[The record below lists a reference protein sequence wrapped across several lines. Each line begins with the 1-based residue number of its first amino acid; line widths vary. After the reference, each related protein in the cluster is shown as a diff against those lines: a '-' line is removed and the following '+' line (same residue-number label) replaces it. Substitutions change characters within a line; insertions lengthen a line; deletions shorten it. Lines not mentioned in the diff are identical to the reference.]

1 MARWWER
8 HGVPRLIR
16 CACSQGQ
23 IVQARSKVVPHATGD
38 VLERGGGGINGAII
52 RLWLILLSAAFL
64 LAPTGAEARKVALV
78 IGNGNYA
85 NTSRLA
91 NPPNDIKLV
100 AASAKQAGFDD
111 VTVAP
116 NLSVNDFQK
125 VMRDFRAKAEG
136 AEIAMVYYAGHGIEA
151 QGKNW
156 LIPTDAQL
164 KSDLDLPYEA
174 INLDRMMEAVS
185 GAQIRMVILDSCRN
199 NPFGRSWKSG
209 TRAVQTGLASVEA
222 DDVLVIFAAAPG
234 QLAADGAT
242 GNSPFAVSLAKR
254 LPQPDLPVQLLGGAI
269 RDDVLA
275 ATGGQQRPFVSA
287 SITGTP
293 VYLVPRAGG
302 QAPTGNRAAL
312 EELMWK
318 GAMAE
323 NSAGAFK
330 AYLAEFPSGR
340 YAAQAGE
347 SVARL
352 TKNPKAPPV
361 AMAAAVKAA
370 PATKKYTLSNIR
382 VEAVKLTGRL
392 GLGLP
397 DQLFLR
403 FNTGERFPE
412 GSREIFSIKRGESWV
427 VDRNFTFEQ
436 PVSFQLREFDD
447 IGGSDN
453 IGTVDLGA
461 EPGTFTKTL
470 NGDASDYRVTYT
482 LTVG

>member
-1 MARWWER
+1 M
-8 HGVPRLIR
+8 IR
-16 CACSQGQ
+16 F
-23 IVQARSKVVPHATGD
+23 
-38 VLERGGGGINGAII
+38 
-52 RLWLILLSAAFL
+52 WLLTVTLLAL
-64 LAPTGAEARKVALV
+64 LAPSAAEARKVALV
-78 IGNGNYA
+78 IGNGDYA
-85 NTSRLA
+85 NTSRLT
-91 NPPNDIKLV
+91 NPANDIRII
-100 AASAKQAGFDD
+100 AASARQAGFDD
-111 VTVAP
+111 VTVASD
-116 NLSVNDFQK
+116 LAVNDFQK
-125 VMRDFRAKAEG
+125 AMRDFRAKADG
-136 AEIAMVYYAGHGIEA
+136 AEVAMVYYAGHGIEA

-199 NPFGRSWKSG
+199 NPFGRSWRSG
-209 TRAVQTGLASVEA
+209 TRAVMTGLAGVEA

-234 QLAADGAT
+234 QTAADGT
-242 GNSPFAVSLAKR
+242 SGNSPFATSLAKR
-254 LPQPDLPVQLLGGAI
+254 LPQPDTPVQLLGGLI

-275 ATGGQQRPFVSA
+275 ATGGSQRPFVSA

-293 VYLVPRAGG
+293 VYLVPRAG
-302 QAPTGNRAAL
+302 QPNRGAL
-312 EELMWK
+312 EDLIWK
-318 GAMAE
+318 GAVAE
-323 NSAGAFK
+323 NSQSAFK
-330 AYLAEFPSGR
+330 AYLAEFPSGK
-340 YAAQAGE
+340 YAAQATE

-352 TKNPKAPPV
+352 ARDPKAPPP
-361 AMAAAVKAA
+361 APAAVLASA
-370 PATKKYTLSNIR
+370 PATKKYMLSNVRI
-382 VEAVKLTGRL
+382 EAVKLTGRL

-427 VDRNFTFEQ
+427 VDRNFAFEQ

-453 IGTVDLGA
+453 IGTIDLGDT
-461 EPGTFTKTL
+461 PGTFTRTL
-470 NGDASDYRVTYT
+470 DGDASDYRVTYT

>member
-1 MARWWER
+1 MVRIWL
-8 HGVPRLIR
+8 VILT
-16 CACSQGQ
+16 AC
-23 IVQARSKVVPHATGD
+23 
-38 VLERGGGGINGAII
+38 
-52 RLWLILLSAAFL
+52 FL
-64 LAPTGAEARKVALV
+64 LAPTDAEARKVALI
-78 IGNGNYA
+78 IGNSDYA
-85 NTSRLA
+85 NTSHLV
-91 NPPNDIKLV
+91 NPANDIKLV
-100 AASAKQAGFDD
+100 AASARAAGFDD

-116 NLSVNDFQK
+116 DLAVNEFQK
-125 VMRDFRAKAEG
+125 AMRDFRLKAEG
-136 AEIAMVYYAGHGIEA
+136 AEVAMVYYAGHGIEA

-174 INLDRMMEAVS
+174 INLDRLMESVS

-199 NPFGRSWKSG
+199 NPFGRTWRSG
-209 TRAVQTGLASVEA
+209 TRAVQTGLAGVEA
-222 DDVLVIFAAAPG
+222 DDVLVIFAAGPG
-234 QLAADGAT
+234 QTAADGT
-242 GNSPFAVSLAKR
+242 GANSPFATSLAKR

-293 VYLVPRAGG
+293 VYLVPRPGA
-302 QAPTGNRAAL
+302 ANRSAM

-318 GAMAE
+318 GAVAD
-323 NSAGAFK
+323 NSISAFK
-330 AYLAEFPSGR
+330 SYLTEFPSGK
-340 YAAQAGE
+340 YAALANGGI
-347 SVARL
+347 ARL
-352 TKNPKAPPV
+352 TRDPKAPAPT
-361 AMAAAVKAA
+361 MAAAPVR
-370 PATKKYTLSNIR
+370 PAGPQYILSNIR
-382 VEAVKLTGRL
+382 VDCVKLTGRL

-412 GSREIFSIKRGESWV
+412 GKSEIFSIRKGESWV
-427 VDRNFTFEQ
+427 VDKAFSFDQ

-447 IGGSDN
+447 IGGSDH
-453 IGTVDLGA
+453 IGTVDLGS

-470 NGDASDYRVTYT
+470 TGDASDYRVTYT

>member
-1 MARWWER
+1 M
-8 HGVPRLIR
+8 IR
-16 CACSQGQ
+16 
-23 IVQARSKVVPHATGD
+23 I
-38 VLERGGGGINGAII
+38 
-52 RLWLILLSAAFL
+52 WLFILSAAAFL
-64 LAPTGAEARKVALV
+64 IAPSAAEARKVALI
-78 IGNGNYA
+78 IGNSDYA
-85 NTSRLA
+85 NTGRLE
-91 NPPNDIKLV
+91 NPANDIKLV
-100 AASAKQAGFDD
+100 AASARSAGFDD
-111 VTVAP
+111 VTIAA

-125 VMRDFRAKAEG
+125 AMRDFRAKADG

-156 LIPTDAQL
+156 LIPTDAGL

-174 INLDRMMEAVS
+174 INLDRVMESVS

-209 TRAVQTGLASVEA
+209 TRAVQTGLAGVEA

-234 QLAADGAT
+234 QLAADGT
-242 GNSPFAVSLAKR
+242 GANSPFAASLAKR

-275 ATGGQQRPFVSA
+275 ATDGRQRPFVSA

-293 VYLVPRAGG
+293 VYLVPRPG
-302 QAPTGNRAAL
+302 QAPTGNRGAL
-312 EELMWK
+312 EDLMWK
-318 GAMAE
+318 GAVAE
-323 NSAGAFK
+323 NSASAFN
-330 AYLAEFPSGR
+330 AYLAEFPKGK
-340 YAAQAGE
+340 YATQASE
-347 SVARL
+347 SAARL
-352 TKNPKAPPV
+352 TKNPKAAPAP
-361 AMAAAVKAA
+361 AAVAA
-370 PATKKYTLSNIR
+370 IIPLAKKYTLSNIR
-382 VEAVKLTGRL
+382 VECVKLTGRL

-427 VDRNFTFEQ
+427 VDRNFAFEQ

-453 IGTVDLGA
+453 IGTVDIGS

-470 NGDASDYRVTYT
+470 SGDASDYRVTYT

>member
-1 MARWWER
+1 MMRTWLA
-8 HGVPRLIR
+8 LIT
-16 CACSQGQ
+16 A
-23 IVQARSKVVPHATGD
+23 V
-38 VLERGGGGINGAII
+38 
-52 RLWLILLSAAFL
+52 FL
-64 LAPTGAEARKVALV
+64 LAPTSAEARKVALIV
-78 IGNGNYA
+78 GNSNYA
-85 NTSRLA
+85 NTSRLT
-91 NPPNDIKLV
+91 NPANDIKIV
-100 AASAKQAGFDD
+100 AASARSAGFDD
-111 VTVAP
+111 VTVAA

-125 VMRDFRAKAEG
+125 TMRDFRAKADG
-136 AEIAMVYYAGHGIEA
+136 AEVAMVYYAGHGIEA

-185 GAQIRMVILDSCRN
+185 GARIRVVILDSCRN
-199 NPFGRSWKSG
+199 NPFGRSWRSG
-209 TRAVQTGLASVEA
+209 TRAVVNGLTGVDA

-234 QLAADGAT
+234 QTAADGT
-242 GNSPFAVSLAKR
+242 GVNSPFATSLAKR

-275 ATGGQQRPFVSA
+275 ATGGLQRPFVSA

-293 VYLVPRAGG
+293 VYLVPRAG
-302 QAPTGNRAAL
+302 QAATGNRAAL
-312 EELMWK
+312 EDLMWK
-318 GAMAE
+318 GAVAE
-323 NSAGAFK
+323 NSASAFK
-330 AYLAEFPSGR
+330 AYLAEFPSGK
-340 YAAQAGE
+340 YATQANE
-347 SVARL
+347 SVTRL
-352 TKNPKAPPV
+352 GKNPKAAPPAAKPMTV
-361 AMAAAVKAA
+361 AAAPTA
-370 PATKKYTLSNIR
+370 KKYMLSNIH

-427 VDRNFTFEQ
+427 VDRNFAFEQ

-453 IGTVDLGA
+453 IGTVDIGNV
-461 EPGTFTKTL
+461 PGTFTKTL

>member
-1 MARWWER
+1 MVR
-8 HGVPRLIR
+8 I
-16 CACSQGQ
+16 
-23 IVQARSKVVPHATGD
+23 
-38 VLERGGGGINGAII
+38 
-52 RLWLILLSAAFL
+52 WLFIFTALFL
-64 LAPTGAEARKVALV
+64 FAPTGAEARKVALI
-78 IGNGNYA
+78 IGNSDYA
-85 NTSRLA
+85 NTGHLV
-91 NPPNDIKLV
+91 NPANDIKIV
-100 AASAKQAGFDD
+100 AASARQAGFDD
-111 VTVAP
+111 VTVASD
-116 NLSVNDFQK
+116 LAVNEFQK
-125 VMRDFRAKAEG
+125 AMRDFRAKADG
-136 AEIAMVYYAGHGIEA
+136 AEVAMVYYAGHGIEA

-199 NPFGRSWKSG
+199 NPFGRSWRSG
-209 TRAVQTGLASVEA
+209 TRAVVTGLAGVEA

-234 QLAADGAT
+234 QTAADGSGA
-242 GNSPFAVSLAKR
+242 NSPFATSLAKR

-269 RDDVLA
+269 RDDVLT

-293 VYLVPRAGG
+293 VYLVPRPGA
-302 QAPTGNRAAL
+302 TNRPAM

-318 GAMAE
+318 GALAD
-323 NSAGAFK
+323 NSIGAFK
-330 AYLAEFPSGR
+330 SYLAEFPSGK
-340 YAAQAGE
+340 YAAQANDG
-347 SVARL
+347 VARL
-352 TKNPKAPPV
+352 TKNPEARAPIAIP
-361 AMAAAVKAA
+361 AAAR
-370 PATKKYTLSNIR
+370 PAGPKYILSNIR
-382 VEAVKLTGRL
+382 VDCVKLTGRL

-412 GSREIFSIKRGESWV
+412 GKSEIFSIKKGESWV
-427 VDRNFTFEQ
+427 VDRTFSFDQ

-447 IGGSDN
+447 IGGSDH
-453 IGTVDLGA
+453 IGTVDPGS

-482 LTVG
+482 VTVG

>member
-1 MARWWER
+1 M
-8 HGVPRLIR
+8 IR
-16 CACSQGQ
+16 F
-23 IVQARSKVVPHATGD
+23 
-38 VLERGGGGINGAII
+38 
-52 RLWLILLSAAFL
+52 WLLTFTLLLL
-64 LAPTGAEARKVALV
+64 LAPSAAEARKVALV
-78 IGNGNYA
+78 IGNGDYA

-91 NPPNDIKLV
+91 NPANDIRII
-100 AASAKQAGFDD
+100 AASARQAGFDD
-111 VTVAP
+111 VTVASD
-116 NLSVNDFQK
+116 LAVNDFQK
-125 VMRDFRAKAEG
+125 AMRDFRAKADG
-136 AEIAMVYYAGHGIEA
+136 AEVAMVYYAGHGIEA

-199 NPFGRSWKSG
+199 NPFGRSWRSG
-209 TRAVQTGLASVEA
+209 TRAVMTGLAGVEA

-234 QLAADGAT
+234 QTAADGT
-242 GNSPFAVSLAKR
+242 SGNSPFATSLAKR
-254 LPQPDLPVQLLGGAI
+254 LPQPDTPVQLLGGLI

-275 ATGGQQRPFVSA
+275 ATGGSQRPFVSA

-293 VYLVPRAGG
+293 VYLVPRTA
-302 QAPTGNRAAL
+302 QPPAGNRAAL
-312 EELMWK
+312 EDLIWK
-318 GAMAE
+318 GAVAE
-323 NSAGAFK
+323 NSIGAFN
-330 AYLAEFPSGR
+330 AYLAEFPSGK

-347 SVARL
+347 SMARL
-352 TKNPKAPPV
+352 TGNPAAAPPAAAT
-361 AMAAAVKAA
+361 AMASA
-370 PATKKYTLSNIR
+370 PVTRKYMLSNIR
-382 VEAVKLTGRL
+382 IEAVKLTGRL

-427 VDRNFTFEQ
+427 VDRNFAFEQ

-453 IGTVDLGA
+453 IGTIDPGDT
-461 EPGTFTKTL
+461 PGTFTKTL
-470 NGDASDYRVTYT
+470 DGDASDYRVTYT
-482 LTVG
+482 LTAG

>member
-1 MARWWER
+1 MMR
-8 HGVPRLIR
+8 
-16 CACSQGQ
+16 
-23 IVQARSKVVPHATGD
+23 T
-38 VLERGGGGINGAII
+38 
-52 RLWLILLSAAFL
+52 WLILIATLFL
-64 LAPTGAEARKVALV
+64 LAPGAAEARKVALV
-78 IGNGNYA
+78 VGNSNYA
-85 NTSRLA
+85 NTSRLT
-91 NPPNDIKLV
+91 NPANDIKLI
-100 AASAKQAGFDD
+100 AASARQAGFDD
-111 VTVAP
+111 VTVAAD
-116 NLSVNDFQK
+116 LSVNDFQK
-125 VMRDFRAKAEG
+125 AMRDFRAKADG

-185 GAQIRMVILDSCRN
+185 GAQIRMVVLDSCRN
-199 NPFGRSWKSG
+199 NPFGRSWRSG
-209 TRAVQTGLASVEA
+209 TRAVQNGLAGVEA

-234 QLAADGAT
+234 QTAADGT
-242 GNSPFAVSLAKR
+242 GANSPFATSLAKR

-293 VYLVPRAGG
+293 VYLVPRSGP
-302 QAPTGNRAAL
+302 PTGNRAAL
-312 EELMWK
+312 EDLMWK
-318 GAMAE
+318 GAVAE

-330 AYLAEFPSGR
+330 AYLAEFPSGK
-340 YAAQAGE
+340 YAALAGE

-352 TKNPKAPPV
+352 AKNPKAPAP
-361 AMAAAVKAA
+361 AAVMANA
-370 PATKKYTLSNIR
+370 PAAKKYTLSNVRI
-382 VEAVKLTGRL
+382 EAVKLTGRL

-427 VDRNFTFEQ
+427 VDRNFAFEQ

-453 IGTVDLGA
+453 IGTVDIGDV
-461 EPGTFTKTL
+461 PGTFTKTL
-470 NGDASDYRVTYT
+470 NGDASDYKVTYT
-482 LTVG
+482 LTVS

>member
-1 MARWWER
+1 M
-8 HGVPRLIR
+8 
-16 CACSQGQ
+16 
-23 IVQARSKVVPHATGD
+23 
-38 VLERGGGGINGAII
+38 I
-52 RLWLILLSAAFL
+52 RLWLFILSAAFL
-64 LAPTGAEARKVALV
+64 IAPTGAEARKVALV
-78 IGNGNYA
+78 IGNGDYA

-111 VTVAP
+111 VTVAA

-125 VMRDFRAKAEG
+125 VMRDFRTKAEG

-185 GAQIRMVILDSCRN
+185 GARIRIVILDSCRN
-199 NPFGRSWKSG
+199 NPFGRTWKSG
-209 TRAVQTGLASVEA
+209 TRAVQAGLAGVEA

-234 QLAADGAT
+234 QLAADGTT
-242 GNSPFAVSLAKR
+242 GNSPFATSLAKR

-275 ATGGQQRPFVSA
+275 ATGGRQRPFVSA

-293 VYLVPRAGG
+293 FYLVPRAG
-302 QAPTGNRAAL
+302 QASTGNRAAL

-318 GAMAE
+318 GAVAE
-323 NSAGAFK
+323 NSASAFK
-330 AYLAEFPSGR
+330 AYLAEFPAGK

-352 TKNPKAPPV
+352 AKNPGAAPV
-361 AMAAAVKAA
+361 AAKSLVTASL
-370 PATKKYTLSNIR
+370 PATRTYRLSNIR

-412 GSREIFSIKRGESWV
+412 GSREIFSIKKGESWV
-427 VDRNFTFEQ
+427 VDRNFIFEQ

-453 IGTVDLGA
+453 IGTVDIG
-461 EPGTFTKTL
+461 EVPGTFTKTL
-470 NGDASDYRVTYT
+470 TGDASDYRVTYT
-482 LTVG
+482 LTVS